1 MTHANASFLLVIA
14 ACCAVSAGSTSVAAT
29 LTWTGGGDGTSFTD
43 EANWSGAPTG
53 GTIDKAAL
61 VDDYVIDDPAAVIS
75 EDGNHTLSGGS
86 LTVLA
91 GEIQR
96 PAFQGVAGA
105 LGTTS
110 QLIVNGGV
118 VRQWFVSANAGAA
131 TVLDV
136 SVGGTGE
143 LELFGA
149 GAAINNGLGDVTI
162 DLVSTTA
169 KLTFLQKTA
178 AEVAAQY
185 QGDIF
190 VSGVASV
197 FGADPLALEPGDNA
211 YIVENVATGADNVTV
226 FSAVPEPT
234 TTALLLASC
243 AWLVAR
249 PRGTQRTSV

>member
-1 MTHANASFLLVIA
+1 MAYTKHLLSA
-14 ACCAVSAGSTSVAAT
+14 AIVAHCAFAALSAAT
-29 LTWTGGGDGTSFTD
+29 AGTLVWTGGGDATSFTD
-43 EANWSGAPTG
+43 GANWSGTPTG

-61 VDDYVIDDPAAVIS
+61 VDDYVIDDPAATVS
-75 EDGNHTLSGGS
+75 EGGNHTLSGGS

-110 QLIVNGGV
+110 QLTVDGGI
-118 VRQWFVSANAGAA
+118 VRQWFVSANAGVG
-131 TVLDV
+131 TVLEV

-149 GAAINNGLGDVTI
+149 GGAVNNGDGDVMINLTG
-162 DLVSTTA
+162 TNA

-178 AEVAAQY
+178 AEVVAQY

-190 VSGVASV
+190 IGGIASV
-197 FGADPLALEPGDNA
+197 FGADPLTLESGDNA
-211 YIVENVATGADNVTV
+211 YIVENAASGADNVTV
-226 FSAVPEPT
+226 YSAVPEPT
-234 TTALLLASC
+234 ACGLGLASA
-243 AWLVAR
+243 AWIVVASR
-249 PRGTQRTSV
+249 RRGA